1 SMPVVSLIQNALLA
15 AGEMA
20 NNYESSQHLA
30 ETLDFYR
37 GLLPNAGFF
46 VDRALKELPLLR
58 TDAETHDLTQ
68 RTFDDILQDICFEP
82 PSPA

>member
-1 SMPVVSLIQNALLA
+1 FVSLRQFVIERHHSRIQDGHIDGSMPVVSLIQNALLA

-37 GLLPNAGFF
+37 GLLPNAGF
-46 VDRALKELPLLR
+46 
-58 TDAETHDLTQ
+58 
-68 RTFDDILQDICFEP
+68 
-82 PSPA
+82 

>member
-1 SMPVVSLIQNALLA
+1 
-15 AGEMA
+15 
-20 NNYESSQHLA
+20 
-30 ETLDFYR
+30 
-37 GLLPNAGFF
+37 PNAGFF

-82 PSPA
+82 PSPAQNKAKGRSGTTDAACNEPGDGSGSNDSDQESQDG